1 MDIEELGRRL
11 ESLETAKRVA
21 DEQAQQSMF
30 IDKYGTKFNKN
41 PDLAVAILGELNRR
55 GVDVSAADD
64 AVQQIMDQLRMEL
77 TQAMDRVQQMVTDLS
92 ATMDKVNTVD
102 EAVQAAQGSTGV
114 ATEAPGEQD
123 MLPDLTYGMAPAS
136 TPETP
141 APAPMPE
148 TPAPAAVPE
157 ETPAPAAVPETP
169 APAAAP
175 MSEAPAPAPIP
186 QGATLSDERMKNVQ
200 QPNANDAEDIIA
212 KLNYYRSIPEDQLN
226 ADMKANKEYYEEQ
239 YAALMANRGKYNK
252 DMNSDTRNSV
262 RQINEEYT
270 RNTVSDERMKANK
283 QSTWSAG
290 MLAAARG
297 L

>member
-102 EAVQAAQGSTGV
+102 EAVQAAQGSTGG

-123 MLPDLTYGMAPAS
+123 MLPDLTYGM
-136 TPETP
+136 PETP
-141 APAPMPE
+141 APAPAPMQE

-169 APAAAP
+169 APAPMPEEVPAP
-175 MSEAPAPAPIP
+175 MPMPQQAPAPMP
-186 QGATLSDERMKNVQ
+186 QQTLSDGRMK
-200 QPNANDAEDIIA
+200 
-212 KLNYYRSIPEDQLN
+212 
-226 ADMKANKEYYEEQ
+226 
-239 YAALMANRGKYNK
+239 
-252 DMNSDTRNSV
+252 T
-262 RQINEEYT
+262 
-270 RNTVSDERMKANK
+270 NK